1 MPHQLLQNFITTS
14 CIYYTCL
21 HPKCH
26 SRFIFIETLC
36 YDDGCHLKKYATN
49 PSRSAMT
56 PVATQLASLQIV
68 VDRMHFKGHTDPWCH
83 EHCDP
88 NKVKD
93 LHKVRNT
100 LN

>member
-1 MPHQLLQNFITTS
+1 MVISYIQWAWGACNHHRGIGMLVLL
-14 CIYYTCL
+14 
-21 HPKCH
+21 
-26 SRFIFIETLC
+26 IFIETLY

-49 PSRSAMT
+49 PSWSAVT
-56 PVATQLASLQIV
+56 PVATQLACLQIV

-83 EHCDP
+83 ENCDP